1 MSGRTKG
8 DDTRARILS
17 AALDCFRGKGFDETT
32 MRDVAARAGM
42 ALGAAYYYFPSKDA
56 IVLAFYKQAQED
68 LAPRMAEVLASTKDL
83 RERLKQVVLLK
94 LEYFSES
101 RRLLGA
107 LAAHTDPAHALS
119 PFGEESRE
127 VRERDITFFEKALQG
142 QTVKKDLALR
152 LPGMLWMYQMG
163 IILFWIYDH
172 SADQRRTHLVL
183 EKSLNLIYRLLQ
195 VSGLPLMSPMRKL
208 ILEVVDA
215 VTAEEPKRK
224 TATDPHG

>member
-17 AALDCFRGKGFDETT
+17 AALDCFREKGFDATT

-42 ALGAAYYYFPSKDA
+42 ALGAAYYYFPAKDA

-68 LAPRMAEVLASTKDL
+68 LAPRMQEVLASTKDL
-83 RERLKQVVLLK
+83 RGRLKQVVLLK
-94 LEYFSES
+94 LEYFAES

-107 LAAHTDPAHALS
+107 LAAHTDPAHPLS

-127 VRERDITFFEKALQG
+127 VRERDIAFFEKALQG
-142 QTVKKDLALR
+142 QTVKKDLASR
-152 LPGMLWMYQMG
+152 LPGMLWMFQMG
-163 IILFWIYDH
+163 IVLFWIYDR
-172 SADQRRTHLVL
+172 SLDQRRTHLLL

-195 VSGLPLMSPMRKL
+195 VSGLPLMSPMRRL

-215 VTAEEPKRK
+215 VTAEEPKRSS
-224 TATDPHG
+224 A